1 MTPTATLSTS
11 PPIQLTGFTSRI
23 PTRLAGRAAW
33 VHAATDIDL
42 ALGAGTV
49 TALVGESGSGKSMLA
64 NALCGL
70 LPAGT
75 TVQGSIRISGWEM
88 STATQRQWRTLRGRT
103 LGLTAQSGELSF
115 TPVRTVGSQLIE
127 TMKALGIATTTKEL
141 LARVGLSPATAD
153 LYPHELSGGMAQ
165 RVALASALAGRP
177 SVLIADEPTAGLDP
191 ELATHVLG
199 LLRSAADQGAA
210 VLLITHDLQL
220 VESTA
225 VADRL
230 AVMYAGRIVES
241 GACTQVLT
249 QPSHP
254 YTAALLAALP
264 ARGLHQMPGEPPQLT
279 NLAEDHAYVDRF
291 STAPATWEGLYAA
304 RG

>member
-1 MTPTATLSTS
+1 MTSVSTRNAS
-11 PPIQLTGFTSRI
+11 PPVQLAGFTSRI
-23 PTRLAGRAAW
+23 PVHLAGRPAL
-33 VHAATDIDL
+33 VHAATDVDL
-42 ALGAGTV
+42 DLSAGTV

-75 TVQGSIRISGWEM
+75 KVQGSLRIGGREM
-88 STATQRQWRTLRGRT
+88 STATERQWGGLRGRT
-103 LGLTAQSGELSF
+103 LGLAAQAGEMSF
-115 TPVRTVGSQLIE
+115 TPVRTVGSQIAE
-127 TMKALGIATTTKEL
+127 TIKALGAPTTTKAL
-141 LARVGLSPATAD
+141 LARVGLAATAAD

-165 RVALASALAGRP
+165 RVALAAAVAGHP
-177 SVLIADEPTAGLDP
+177 PVLIADEPTAGLDP
-191 ELATHVLG
+191 ELASHIVR
-199 LLRSAADQGAA
+199 LLRSAADEGAA

-230 AVMYAGRIVES
+230 AVMYAGRIVEIR
-241 GACTQVLT
+241 
-249 QPSHP
+249 PSAAVFAGPAHP

-279 NLAEDHAYVDRF
+279 NLAADHDFSDRLP
-291 STAPATWEGLYAA
+291 TASVGREGLHAA